1 MVVDESNQKQI
12 CAGNSNA
19 KRVEAESAV
28 IADKSADFDVTD
40 ALTGVI
46 QGSCGIDAE
55 KEKSL
60 KEKYGLGNRGMVI
73 FNTCERFYI
82 VK

>member
-28 IADKSADFDVTD
+28 IADKSAHFDVTE
-40 ALTGVI
+40 ARRGGPAVL
-46 QGSCGIDAE
+46 AE
-55 KEKSL
+55 
-60 KEKYGLGNRGMVI
+60 NRGRGRGAGNLQRAGARRRGADPAGRRAV
-73 FNTCERFYI
+73 F
-82 VK
+82 

>member
-1 MVVDESNQKQI
+1 MVVDESNQQQI

-28 IADKSADFDVTD
+28 IADKSTRVDLTD
-40 ALTGVI
+40 SLTGVI
-46 QGSCGIDAE
+46 KNPCDIDAE

-60 KEKYGLGNRGMVI
+60 KETYGFGN
-73 FNTCERFYI
+73 
-82 VK
+82 

>member
-1 MVVDESNQKQI
+1 MVVDESNQQQI

-28 IADKSADFDVTD
+28 IADKSTRVDLTD
-40 ALTGVI
+40 SITGVI
-46 QGSCGIDAE
+46 KNPCDIDAE

-60 KEKYGLGNRGMVI
+60 KEKYGFGN
-73 FNTCERFYI
+73 
-82 VK
+82 

>member
-1 MVVDESNQKQI
+1 MVVDESNQQQI

-28 IADKSADFDVTD
+28 IADKSAHFDVTD

-46 QGSCGIDAE
+46 LHSQVMLINIQ
-55 KEKSL
+55 L
-60 KEKYGLGNRGMVI
+60 QRNI
-73 FNTCERFYI
+73 
-82 VK
+82 

>member
-1 MVVDESNQKQI
+1 MVVDESNQQQI

-28 IADKSADFDVTD
+28 IADKSTRVDLTD
-40 ALTGVI
+40 SLTGVI
-46 QGSCGIDAE
+46 KNLCDIDAE

-60 KEKYGLGNRGMVI
+60 KEKYGFGN
-73 FNTCERFYI
+73 
-82 VK
+82 

>member
-1 MVVDESNQKQI
+1 MVVDESNQQQI

-28 IADKSADFDVTD
+28 IADKLTLFDVTSS
-40 ALTGVI
+40 LTGVI
-46 QGSCGIDAE
+46 KNSCDIDAE

-60 KEKYGLGNRGMVI
+60 KEKYGFGN
-73 FNTCERFYI
+73 
-82 VK
+82 

>member
-1 MVVDESNQKQI
+1 MVVDEGKQQQI
-12 CAGNSNA
+12 CAENSNTKCA
-19 KRVEAESAV
+19 GPEPAV
-28 IADKSADFDVTD
+28 IADKSAHFDVTD

-60 KEKYGLGNRGMVI
+60 KEKYGFGN
-73 FNTCERFYI
+73 
-82 VK
+82 